1 MNNDINTFREGIFA
15 LNTRRFGSVA
25 EIMIKKLYSF
35 EESRT
40 VSYDLF
46 DPDHNNRIE
55 VKFSRATKD
64 NSERINEKN
73 VIDQCL
79 YASNLDNRSMCSD
92 EVDLFSFDSNI
103 QQVKTHFFDYLF
115 YGLFFMDGI
124 EIFGVSSEDI
134 YSLPGYS
141 DFQHAGNAGEG
152 QFHLNNNT
160 LDYHRDNCFLQF
172 LTYEELFNL
181 FLP

>member
-15 LNTRRFGSVA
+15 LNTRRFGTVA

-35 EESRT
+35 EDSHAI
-40 VSYDLF
+40 SYDLF
-46 DPDHNNRIE
+46 DTDRDKRIE
-55 VKFSRATKD
+55 VNFSRATKE
-64 NSERINEKN
+64 NTERINEKN

-79 YASNLDNRSMCSD
+79 FASNLDNRAMYSN
-92 EVDLFSFDSNI
+92 EVDFFSFDSNI
-103 QQVKTHFFDYLF
+103 QQVKTHCFDFLF

-124 EIFGVSSEDI
+124 EIYGVSSEDI
-134 YSLPGYS
+134 FSLPGYS
-141 DFQHAGNAGEG
+141 DFQHAGNTGEG

-160 LDYHRDNCFLQF
+160 IDYHRDNYFLQS
-172 LTYEELFNL
+172 LSYEDLFNL